1 MTLYLHDYWYIY
13 FIPYLSCIYNHDINW
28 HILLACQFWRAKK
41 KIRMKEL
48 HVFYSDRYNISYNFE
63 FFSFFCFC
71 LHLML
76 TSLRFVVGVKINHFT
91 PHRCFSS
98 PVRIIFSPILRLKA
112 FQHINNSFM
121 MHQGTSFLKTDY
133 LEYGDRFLLQM
144 LKIQDEL

>member
-1 MTLYLHDYWYIY
+1 M
-13 FIPYLSCIYNHDINW
+13 
-28 HILLACQFWRAKK
+28 ILTGIFNLLVNFEEQKK

-48 HVFYSDRYNISYNFE
+48 HVFYSDRYNNISYNFK
-63 FFSFFCFC
+63 FYSFFCFC

-91 PHRCFSS
+91 PHRCFNS
-98 PVRIIFSPILRLKA
+98 PARIIFSPILRLKA

-121 MHQGTSFLKTDY
+121 MHQGTSLLKTDC

>member
-1 MTLYLHDYWYIY
+1 M
-13 FIPYLSCIYNHDINW
+13 
-28 HILLACQFWRAKK
+28 ILTGIFNLLVNFEEQKK
-41 KIRMKEL
+41 KNQNERV
-48 HVFYSDRYNISYNFE
+48 VFYSDRYNNISYNFK
-63 FFSFFCFC
+63 FYSFFCFC

-91 PHRCFSS
+91 PQRSVNS

-121 MHQGTSFLKTDY
+121 MHQGTSFLKTDC
-133 LEYGDRFLLQM
+133 LEYGDGFLLQM